1 MNSSA
6 SSASTLIQKLKSR
19 DEAAWQRLVDLY
31 QPLLLAW
38 CRHYGVEA
46 NHAADVVQEVF
57 SQVARSIGDFEPHP
71 GGSFR
76 GWLWRITRN
85 KLNDW
90 HRKEQDRILAAG
102 GTDAQKRMAE
112 VPEEL
117 PENSDVVLRRE
128 ADSLMLRGI
137 ELVRSEFEDRTWKA
151 FWRSVVEGEPTADIA
166 RDMKIT
172 TNAVRQAK
180 SRVLRRLRA
189 ELGDTPV

>member
-6 SSASTLIQKLKSR
+6 SASTLIQKLKCR

-38 CRHYGVEA
+38 CRHYGIDA

-57 SQVARSIGDFEPHP
+57 AQVAHSIGDFEPHP

-90 HRKEQDRILAAG
+90 HRREHDRVLAQG
-102 GTDAQKRMAE
+102 GTDAQKRMAAI
-112 VPEEL
+112 PEEL
-117 PENSDVVLRRE
+117 PEDSDIVLRQETDR
-128 ADSLMLRGI
+128 LMHRGI
-137 ELVRSEFEDRTWKA
+137 ELVRAEFEDRTWKA
-151 FWRSVVEGEPTADIA
+151 FWRSAVEGEPTADIA
-166 RDMKIT
+166 RDMGIS

-180 SRVLRRLRA
+180 SRVLRRLRS
-189 ELGDTPV
+189 ELGDTPG